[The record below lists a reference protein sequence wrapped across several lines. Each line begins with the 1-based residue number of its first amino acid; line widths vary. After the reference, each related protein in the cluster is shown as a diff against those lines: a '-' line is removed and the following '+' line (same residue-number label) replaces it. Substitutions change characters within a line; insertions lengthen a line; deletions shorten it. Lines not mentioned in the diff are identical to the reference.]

1 MFPFHSRRPR
11 RGAVAAITLSAAA
24 LTSLTIGAGT
34 AAAVV
39 GGEPVDIT
47 SVPWQ
52 VSLQDPSGGHF
63 CGGSIL
69 SPTLILTAAHCTVDT
84 PASGIVVRAGATSLS
99 SSTAQTVAVANIF
112 ENPAYLQGYATD
124 VSVLVLSQ
132 PLVLGAGVAPI
143 ALASPGDLAGATTAT
158 TTGWGTT
165 SETASDTPD
174 GLLIATVPIVDD
186 ATCENA
192 LGGDVTA
199 STETCAGG
207 TGTDSCYGDSGGPLV
222 VVDAAGVPKLAGVVS
237 WGVECGGAVPGVYA
251 EVPALADWITS
262 ITPDTPPVDRSDV
275 SADCGII
282 DPDTGELVD
291 DGSCDGSF
299 DDGWYD
305 DGWYDDPIGI
315 DDGSGDTVW
324 CDDLDGDGW
333 CDEGS
338 DDTYDDGG
346 YDDGGYDDSGDWCD
360 DVDGDGWCDDD
371 SYGDSYGDD
380 DSSYDDSG
388 DWCDDVDGDGWCDDD
403 SYGDSYGDDDSSYD
417 DSGDWCDDLDGDG
430 WCDDDSYDDSY
441 GDDSYGDDS
450 WGDSGDEWCDD
461 VDGDGWCDDE
471 DAAA

>member
-1 MFPFHSRRPR
+1 MFHFRSRSPR
-11 RGAVAAITLSAAA
+11 RVAAAALTLTAAA
-24 LTSLTIGAGT
+24 LTSVTLGVGS

-52 VSLQDPSGGHF
+52 VSLQDSAGGHF

-84 PASGIVVRAGATSLS
+84 PASGIVVRAGATNLS
-99 SSTAQTVAVANIF
+99 SGSAQTVAVANVF
-112 ENPAYLQGYATD
+112 ENPAYLQGYAAD

-143 ALASPGDLAGATTAT
+143 QLASSTDLAGATSAT

-165 SETASDTPD
+165 GENSNDSPD
-174 GLLIATVPIVDD
+174 GLLIATVPVVDD
-186 ATCENA
+186 ATCEIA

-199 STETCAGG
+199 TTETCAGG

-222 VVDAAGVPKLAGVVS
+222 VLDANGVPKLAGVVS
-237 WGVECGGAVPGVYA
+237 WGAECGGAAPGVYA

-262 ITPDTPPVDRSDV
+262 ITPDTPPVDRTDV
-275 SADCGII
+275 SGDCGIV
-282 DPDTGELVD
+282 DPDTGEFVD
-291 DGSCDGSF
+291 DGSCDGAF

-305 DGWYDDPIGI
+305 DGWFDLPIGV
-315 DDGSGDTVW
+315 DDGSGTTVWCDDLDADGWCDEGWYDDSGYDDSGYDDSGYDDSGGW

-333 CDEGS
+333 CDDESS
-338 DDTYDDGG
+338 DDS
-346 YDDGGYDDSGDWCD
+346 GYDDSG
-360 DVDGDGWCDDD
+360 
-371 SYGDSYGDD
+371 
-380 DSSYDDSG
+380 YDDSG
-388 DWCDDVDGDGWCDDD
+388 
-403 SYGDSYGDDDSSYD
+403 YD

-430 WCDDDSYDDSY
+430 WCDDESYDDSYDDSWDDSW
-441 GDDSYGDDS
+441 DDSYDDGS

-471 DAAA
+471 DTEA